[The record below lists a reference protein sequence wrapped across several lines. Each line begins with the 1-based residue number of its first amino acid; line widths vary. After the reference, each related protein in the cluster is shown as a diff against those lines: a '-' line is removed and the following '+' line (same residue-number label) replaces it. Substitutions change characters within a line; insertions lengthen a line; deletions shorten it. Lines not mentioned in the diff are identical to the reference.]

1 MNELMIIQDATCWNN
16 IAVDCFGAT
25 QFLMINMMMFASHVD
40 HATAKKF
47 CVKIDIKLLPN
58 MI

>member
-1 MNELMIIQDATCWNN
+1 MNELMIIHDATCWNN

-47 CVKIDIKLLPN
+47 CLLK
-58 MI
+58 